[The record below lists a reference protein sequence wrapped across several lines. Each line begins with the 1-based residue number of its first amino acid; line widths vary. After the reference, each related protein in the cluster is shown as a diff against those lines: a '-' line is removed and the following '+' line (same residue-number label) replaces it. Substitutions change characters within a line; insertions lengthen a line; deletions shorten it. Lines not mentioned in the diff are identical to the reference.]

1 MNRQLAWGIGTLVLG
16 VICLVALGVSGAF
29 QDPFG
34 SGLQNRP
41 VNSTAI
47 GGSLLLT
54 VAGGVTIARARS
66 SE

>member
-16 VICLVALGVSGAF
+16 IVCLVALGISGAF

-41 VNSTAI
+41 VDSTAI
-47 GGSLLLT
+47 GGSILLA
-54 VAGGVTIARARS
+54 VAGVITIVRARS